1 MAWQSN
7 YEAIYNSTYGESP
20 WGAASGLRS
29 WSFWWLQTSLLSL
42 FLVLFGWN
50 FNVGVGVDFAGV
62 NWQVDRNYGQNL
74 SGHKSGPGPSMVNS
88 YGQFTPASSDT
99 NRRDM
104 RSHPKKVISSS
115 QMQLLGGTPPYTLQ
129 FYTFYQIP
137 CLMLSFCP
145 IYCCPN
151 PGKIGIWSWSGLWH
165 GFWVDIRPSQ
175 WRGHISMDV
184 EQCEN
189 HPGKTILIF
198 LMYGSW
204 KRREWSGAV
213 VAGGGGAAQ
222 SPPGPATVNMW
233 PRTSLLLLLLGTLAS
248 HALDVDQGYTDEEA
262 DAVVIEGRSLA
273 AAGHAVQPLNQPA
286 FCKISWHWKSVY
298 VTFYGQFLPIHSM
311 FRMKMFS

>member
-104 RSHPKKVISSS
+104 RSHPKKSH
-115 QMQLLGGTPPYTLQ
+115 LLKPDAASRGD
-129 FYTFYQIP
+129 
-137 CLMLSFCP
+137 SP
-145 IYCCPN
+145 IYSTVLHLLPD
-151 PGKIGIWSWSGLWH
+151 SLSYA
-165 GFWVDIRPSQ
+165 V
-175 WRGHISMDV
+175 
-184 EQCEN
+184 
-189 HPGKTILIF
+189 F
-198 LMYGSW
+198 LSH
-204 KRREWSGAV
+204 
-213 VAGGGGAAQ
+213 
-222 SPPGPATVNMW
+222 
-233 PRTSLLLLLLGTLAS
+233 LLLS
-248 HALDVDQGYTDEEA
+248 EP
-262 DAVVIEGRSLA
+262 R
-273 AAGHAVQPLNQPA
+273 
-286 FCKISWHWKSVY
+286 
-298 VTFYGQFLPIHSM
+298 
-311 FRMKMFS
+311 